1 MTYDQKLRAVAA
13 EYEYLSRSI
22 GKSYALTP
30 TAPRPQ
36 FHLCPTKI
44 LQEQQKLREEMPT

>member
-22 GKSYALTP
+22 GKSYALTQLRR
-30 TAPRPQ
+30 A
-36 FHLCPTKI
+36 LNSLSNEA
-44 LQEQQKLREEMPT
+44 LQELQKLREEMPT